1 MEKNRNQQK
10 LAAEPVEEILGRYS
24 LRNPAPELRE
34 KVLAIA
40 EQNVRPLPRS
50 EHVLR
55 WALATLAVVVV
66 WSSWMENETGERM
79 ARLAAA
85 SKKQPVRQIASHE
98 DKVPEI
104 EFSNPIL
111 ARLLEPRVQLPL
123 PAGYASTR
131 RKFSSPTY
139 FIANGERS

>member
-1 MEKNRNQQK
+1 MEKKRNQQK
-10 LAAEPVEEILGRYS
+10 LAVDPVEEVLRRYS
-24 LRNPAPELRE
+24 LMNPSTELRE
-34 KVLAIA
+34 NVLAIA

-55 WALATLAVVVV
+55 WALATLALVIV

-85 SKKQPVRQIASHE
+85 SKKQSVRLVASHE
-98 DKVPEI
+98 EMTLEI

-131 RKFSSPTY
+131 RKFSPPTY
-139 FIANGERS
+139 FITNGERS